1 MNPAPMLFNEFH
13 QSGHKVFGL
22 HGATDGR
29 CDCGNP
35 NCKALFK
42 HPRQNNWQKGTAWS
56 DEELETM
63 EANGQFKTGYGV
75 LTKGLLVVDLDE
87 RNGSVLSYDKLLKKI
102 PQIAGSGLIVK
113 TGSGGESK
121 HLYFTVD
128 PSISMI
134 TKHKDYDGID
144 FKSGSGGYVVG
155 AGSVHVSGNK
165 YEVLYGS
172 PDNIDPAPE
181 ALIELLKKP
190 EYHRTTI
197 DRKSID
203 VGDSD
208 IREMLAYVNPSCE
221 YEKWI
226 RIGMAIHQAT
236 QGAGY
241 ALWDDW
247 STGGDTYESATE
259 TNKKWLSFGRS
270 GNPVGLGTLIH
281 YAREGGYVSN
291 NVEFIPTVDFSSD
304 DDINLLRPPG
314 FVGELCQWV
323 NAQCRY
329 PRESLAVAASLVSI
343 SNLAGM
349 RYYDEMDSINPNML
363 AFCVAGSGTGKEHIN
378 KAFLKIMMTANLG
391 PAVHG
396 AFKSEQELYRNLLR
410 HQPAFYSVD
419 ELGIQLRKIKN
430 AMERGGASYL
440 EGLLGAIM
448 SVYSKADSS
457 VLINGDLKEE
467 VRGILTKEL
476 AAIAKQIDDGKATA
490 KLERKLETVL
500 GQLES
505 IDNGIE
511 APYLSIIGY
520 TTPVT
525 FDGLFDYEQA
535 TNGFLARAIIFTEKD
550 NNPRC
555 KPQFRKSPMTDQMK
569 TTIQNLHSNGSFSV
583 IPDDRIEFRGEKI
596 GIPTELEAETLL
608 EDAKEY
614 FHRLAD
620 AHESS
625 TGLTAIP
632 RRGFEMA
639 AKVSLI
645 LALPSGLRT
654 VEHVRY
660 GIKLAKKDIGDK
672 LELAHANTVDT
683 EEGKLVAKIMK
694 LLDRD
699 VPVKEGTIVS
709 RCTNNSTP
717 KQMILAMLEKLVTA
731 KKITVE
737 EKPSGRNGQGNF
749 KEYKKL

>member
-1 MNPAPMLFNEFH
+1 
-13 QSGHKVFGL
+13 
-22 HGATDGR
+22 
-29 CDCGNP
+29 
-35 NCKALFK
+35 
-42 HPRQNNWQKGTAWS
+42 
-56 DEELETM
+56 
-63 EANGQFKTGYGV
+63 
-75 LTKGLLVVDLDE
+75 
-87 RNGSVLSYDKLLKKI
+87 
-102 PQIAGSGLIVK
+102 
-113 TGSGGESK
+113 
-121 HLYFTVD
+121 
-128 PSISMI
+128 
-134 TKHKDYDGID
+134 
-144 FKSGSGGYVVG
+144 
-155 AGSVHVSGNK
+155 
-165 YEVLYGS
+165 
-172 PDNIDPAPE
+172 
-181 ALIELLKKP
+181 
-190 EYHRTTI
+190 
-197 DRKSID
+197 
-203 VGDSD
+203 
-208 IREMLAYVNPSCE
+208 MLAYVNPSCE

-717 KQMILAMLEKLVTA
+717 KCIV
-731 KKITVE
+731 
-737 EKPSGRNGQGNF
+737 
-749 KEYKKL
+749 